1 MKGKWNIILN
11 ITHYSLKVLMGYH
24 QVLLLYVYQ
33 IDTTYKT
40 LGNRTVGREI
50 NIIMKQSIKYQKYI
64 KNRDIFAMNI
74 LIIDLDVL
82 FQLANVQDG

>member
-1 MKGKWNIILN
+1 MKGRQNITLN
-11 ITHYSLKVLMGYH
+11 ITHYPLKVLMGYY
-24 QVLLLYVYQ
+24 QVLPLYVYH

-40 LGNRTVGREI
+40 LGNRTGGREI

-64 KNRDIFAMNI
+64 KSRDIFAMNI
-74 LIIDLDVL
+74 LIINLNVL